1 MPVEPKSR
9 FYPRVFALVTAAILA
24 LAVWK
29 ILQPFIGAILWSIL
43 VAFLLYP
50 LNRRLRD
57 ALGGRRAGAA
67 ILLTLGFIV
76 LLLGPA
82 LAVFVTFAS
91 QATALFKQLQA
102 TAGRYEI
109 ARPSDLLRI
118 PLVHQFLQWAETVTP
133 VSTEQVQAW
142 LMSAAT
148 GLLQVLVA
156 MSGVF
161 VVEALGTLVSLIIM
175 LFLLF
180 FFLRDGEDMLD
191 TALRLVPLD
200 GERQGHLVLHL
211 SAVTRAVV
219 FGSLI
224 TAVVQGSLVGVAF
237 ALVGLPSFVV
247 FGVLAMIAALVPL
260 FGTALIWVP
269 AAGVLA
275 AQRRWGAAIFMV
287 AWGIF
292 AVSGS
297 DNVVRP
303 LFISG
308 RAQISTLP
316 VFLGLAGGLSAF
328 GPIGMVLG
336 PVIVA
341 LVLALVRFAEE
352 SRQPTVVVTG
362 AEEPRDAP
370 GSAAGA
376 DG

>member
-1 MPVEPKSR
+1 
-9 FYPRVFALVTAAILA
+9 
-24 LAVWK
+24 
-29 ILQPFIGAILWSIL
+29 
-43 VAFLLYP
+43 
-50 LNRRLRD
+50 
-57 ALGGRRAGAA
+57 
-67 ILLTLGFIV
+67 
-76 LLLGPA
+76 
-82 LAVFVTFAS
+82 
-91 QATALFKQLQA
+91 
-102 TAGRYEI
+102 
-109 ARPSDLLRI
+109 
-118 PLVHQFLQWAETVTP
+118 
-133 VSTEQVQAW
+133 
-142 LMSAAT
+142 
-148 GLLQVLVA
+148 

-161 VVEALGTLVSLIIM
+161 VVEALGTLVSLVIM

-200 GERQGHLVLHL
+200 AERQGHLLLHL

-224 TAVVQGSLVGVAF
+224 TAVVQGTLVGVAF
-237 ALVGLPSFVV
+237 ALVGLPSPVV
-247 FGVLAMIAALVPL
+247 FGVLAMVAALVPL

-287 AWGIF
+287 AWGVF
-292 AVSGS
+292 VVSGS

-341 LVLALVRFAEE
+341 LVLALLRFAEE
-352 SRQPTVVVTG
+352 SRQPAVI
-362 AEEPRDAP
+362 
-370 GSAAGA
+370 AAGDEESHA
-376 DG
+376 PSVRVAGGDG

>member
-1 MPVEPKSR
+1 MPPEPESR
-9 FYPRVFALVTAAILA
+9 FYPRVFALVAAAILA
-24 LAVWK
+24 VAVWK

-43 VAFLLYP
+43 LAFLLWP
-50 LNRRLRD
+50 INDGLRR

-67 ILLTLGFIV
+67 VLLTLGTIV

-82 LAVFVTFAS
+82 LAVGVAFAN
-91 QATALFKQLQA
+91 QATELFKRLQA
-102 TAGRYEI
+102 TAGHYQI

-118 PLVHQFLQWAETVTP
+118 PIVHRFLQWSETMTP
-133 VSTEQVQAW
+133 VSAEQVQSW
-142 LMSAAT
+142 LTSAAST
-148 GLLQVLVA
+148 LLQVVVA
-156 MSGVF
+156 TSGLF
-161 VVEALGTLVSLIIM
+161 VVEALGTLVSLVIT

-180 FFLRDGEDMLD
+180 FFLRDGEEMVARA
-191 TALRLVPLD
+191 TALIPLAA
-200 GERQGHLVLHL
+200 ERQQHLLQHL

-219 FGSLI
+219 FGSLV
-224 TAVVQGSLVGVAF
+224 TAVVQGTLVGIAF
-237 ALVGLPSFVV
+237 ALVGLPSPVV
-247 FGVLAMIAALVPL
+247 FGVLAMLAALVPL
-260 FGTALIWVP
+260 FGTALVWVP

-287 AWGIF
+287 AWGLVV
-292 AVSGS
+292 VSGS

-341 LVLALVRFAEE
+341 LVLALMGFAEE
-352 SRQPTVVVTG
+352 SRQRQLPQAV
-362 AEEPRDAP
+362 P
-370 GSAAGA
+370 
-376 DG
+376 